1 MQELEHVSSLIGDI
15 YDAALD
21 QSLWPATIERIA
33 GFVGAVAGCLLTQDV
48 AQTMGKVQTGS
59 GDQPRYRQLYFDTY
73 VRLDPIHPALSCT
86 SVGDVISNSD
96 VTPGTEFLDTRFYQ
110 EWMRPQGWVDNI
122 FAPLAKSPTG
132 VAAFALARG
141 ERDGMADDG
150 VRQRMRL
157 LVPHMRRA
165 VLINSAIDLK
175 TAEIAAV
182 MDALESL
189 NAGIFLVD
197 SAGYV
202 VHANATGHA
211 MLARGSALRAPGGKL
226 VATHMRDASALEEVL
241 AATRS
246 EDASVGTK
254 GIAAM
259 LSSGE
264 GERYV
269 AHVLPLVSTERR
281 QAAAVRGATAAIFV
295 RTATR
300 LTVSPPEIIAK
311 GYNLTP
317 SELRV
322 LLAIVDA
329 GGVQETAEA
338 LGIAAATVKTHL
350 QRLFSKT
357 GTNRQVDL
365 VKLVAGFSSPFLGRS
380 PRASD

>member
-1 MQELEHVSSLIGDI
+1 
-15 YDAALD
+15 
-21 QSLWPATIERIA
+21 
-33 GFVGAVAGCLLTQDV
+33 
-48 AQTMGKVQTGS
+48 
-59 GDQPRYRQLYFDTY
+59 
-73 VRLDPIHPALSCT
+73 
-86 SVGDVISNSD
+86 
-96 VTPGTEFLDTRFYQ
+96 
-110 EWMRPQGWVDNI
+110 MRPQGWVDNI

-141 ERDGMADDG
+141 ERDGMADNG

-197 SAGYV
+197 FSWLRCSCQCHWTRHAGPGLG
-202 VHANATGHA
+202 AACT
-211 MLARGSALRAPGGKL
+211 GGKL
-226 VATHMRDASALEEVL
+226 VAAHMRDASALEEVL
-241 AATRS
+241 AATRT

-259 LSSGE
+259 LSSAE

-295 RTATR
+295 CTATR
-300 LTVSPPEIIAK
+300 LTVSPAEIIAK

-329 GGVQETAEA
+329 GGVPETAEA
-338 LGIAAATVKTHL
+338 LGIAAATVKHICSACFP
-350 QRLFSKT
+350 RLGPT
-357 GTNRQVDL
+357 A
-365 VKLVAGFSSPFLGRS
+365 KLISSS
-380 PRASD
+380 W